1 MRQMAFP
8 ALVVLF
14 VAFAGP
20 GVLAHSGAT
29 GIVKQRMDSME
40 TIGRSMKAL
49 NAMLRGEQAYDAV
62 SVRALAREIGQH
74 GGGNMTKLFPHGSMQ
89 KPTRALPAIW
99 TEWDR
104 FAALARRLSDSAAAL
119 GAAADNGRAPSASGT
134 TRDGNSAPGIDQLS
148 KMSPEAVFAHLSNT
162 CTACHRDFREKK

>member
-1 MRQMAFP
+1 MRQTAFVTIT
-8 ALVVLF
+8 AVL
-14 VAFAGP
+14 VAFAGA

-40 TIGRSMKAL
+40 AIGRSMKAL

-62 SVRALAREIGQH
+62 RVRALAREIGRH
-74 GGGNMTKLFPHGSMQ
+74 GGDNMTKLFPNGSMHD
-89 KPTRALPAIW
+89 PTRALPAIW

-104 FAALARRLSDSAAAL
+104 FAALAGRLADSAAAL
-119 GAAADNGRAPSASGT
+119 EVAADNRRAPSASGT

-148 KMSPEAVFAHLSNT
+148 TMSPEVVFAHLANT